1 MRLTEI
7 FEDNNPRK
15 EVEFDMAW
23 QNKKDA
29 IPQKYHSK
37 VRTLAQTQLA
47 RDESPSDA
55 ISTAWDITKSQIQKQ
70 DKNMTKQKSATIQ
83 KDNLPSTNRAR
94 QDALGR
100 KLKHDRYYQPSDAKV
115 ASPRTMPSAPAGIGN
130 ALSKSTPKALLK
142 KAMAPV
148 DKTLGDLIDIDN
160 VLGGNLNKNSR
171 RKR

>member
-7 FEDNNPRK
+7 FEDNNPSK
-15 EVEFDMAW
+15 VIGFDMAW
-23 QNKKDA
+23 HNKKDA

-55 ISTAWDITKSQIQKQ
+55 ISTAWDITKSQLQKQ
-70 DKNMTKQKSATIQ
+70 DKTKQKSATVQ
-83 KDNLPSTNRAR
+83 KDNSPSADRVR

-100 KLKHDRYYQPSDAKV
+100 NLKHDRYYRPSDAKV
-115 ASPRTMPSAPAGIGN
+115 SSPRAMPSAPAGIGD
-130 ALSKSTPKALLK
+130 ALSKSTPRALLK
-142 KAMAPV
+142 KALAPV
-148 DKTLGDLIDIDN
+148 DKTLGDLLDVDKA
-160 VLGGNLNKNSR
+160 LSGNLNKNSR

>member
-23 QNKKDA
+23 HNKKDA

-55 ISTAWDITKSQIQKQ
+55 ISTAWDITKSQLQKQ
-70 DKNMTKQKSATIQ
+70 DKTKQKSATVQ
-83 KDNLPSTNRAR
+83 KDNSPSADRVR

-100 KLKHDRYYQPSDAKV
+100 NLKHDRYYRPSDAKV
-115 ASPRTMPSAPAGIGN
+115 VSPRTMPSAPAGIGN
-130 ALSKSTPKALLK
+130 ALSKSTPKELLK
-142 KAMAPV
+142 KTLAPV
-148 DKTLGDLIDIDN
+148 DKTLGDLLDVDKA
-160 VLGGNLNKNSR
+160 LGGNLNKNSR

>member
-7 FEDNNPRK
+7 FEDTNPRK

-29 IPQKYHSK
+29 IPQQYHSK
-37 VRTLAQTQLA
+37 VRTLAQNQLV

-70 DKNMTKQKSATIQ
+70 DKNKAKQATSTVKKS
-83 KDNLPSTNRAR
+83 DLPSTDRAR

-100 KLKHDRYYQPSDAKV
+100 NLKHDRYYRPSRKM
-115 ASPRTMPSAPAGIGN
+115 SSAPAGIGN
-130 ALSKSTPKALLK
+130 ALSKSTPKALMK
-142 KAMAPV
+142 KALAPV
-148 DKTLGDLIDIDN
+148 DNTLGDLLDIDKA
-160 VLGGNLNKNSR
+160 LGGNLNKNSR